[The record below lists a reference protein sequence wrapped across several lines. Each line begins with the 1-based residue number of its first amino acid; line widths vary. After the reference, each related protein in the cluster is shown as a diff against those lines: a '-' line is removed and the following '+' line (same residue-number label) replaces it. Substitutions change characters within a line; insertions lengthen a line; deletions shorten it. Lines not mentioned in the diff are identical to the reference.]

1 MSAVVIVYVPCE
13 VVRVHVRVG
22 FGDTVSPMED
32 LVLRAVHAGLN
43 EVSALEQR
51 LGLGRRIIDDLVYD
65 LWRHGHLTVDHR
77 AATVAVSDQVAAC
90 VVADDMSRLGGAEA
104 VQQPCDLMI
113 DKLTRRVL
121 PARGRQRPPHPRL
134 CVPADDRRVGL
145 EDLPQHSV
153 LHALN
158 EALRRTEPEE
168 PDRTRTRIQGRSR
181 LVQSYRIPPPGLR
194 ETMGRRWI
202 EMKVHPHWDEEG
214 QRLTVTVVDDLVP
227 AELREAASE
236 RLTQL
241 FAESPRSA
249 VYAEL
254 RQGAQGALLEPPSAE
269 TALARLAARVERAPD
284 IPAGRRHAWHE
295 EMADDAR
302 QLDGLL
308 RDRVEREMRVTTVPA
323 SDHHAVVDRLIAT
336 AHTQL
341 VVVGPWIRYRALTGH
356 LDALSAAVR
365 RGVRIVLVWG
375 ADADSAYDE
384 AMDEQTRNALE
395 DLARQ
400 APAGALERVVIPRT
414 TARTHAKLVVCDHHT
429 ALVTSRNVLSAT
441 GDRLEVGVLLEA
453 AAASGPVVVSD
464 LLGWVRS
471 VVPSYPQSRE
481 VQVRASKDASQE
493 SAATGPPGPADG
505 DPARRTQA
513 CRTEP
518 ADAQAPPALSIQA
531 PGEHRDAEASVRVWT
546 QGWLEH
552 VERSR
557 AFLENRAL
565 PSIRLVTDDAH
576 RSLLRHALGKAT
588 HRLVIASDGLSAEVV
603 DQGMLGALRACLERG
618 VHITLCYAVLEHST
632 GTRRERYEEART
644 ALALLRG
651 EHPESL
657 RILESTNHA
666 KVLLWD
672 DNAVVGSFNYLSFE
686 GRYGRHRLSSELSV
700 RLTGRAAA
708 DAVAVALGAPT
719 PQPALRAAPPRHTSV
734 VGSGSAYAGAQDLL
748 SAYTPGAPPT
758 PARLRDVLTAS
769 GDPWAVLNAL
779 GEEAPPELVR
789 PVAARC
795 LSDHA
800 TATGSTASD
809 TERWQR
815 WLIADCWRDA
825 RYVEAAVLRH
835 ALPAPQHRPRVPLTL
850 LAAARHTPFLTNALT
865 ELALDN
871 PDEDER
877 NTALA
882 AAATAILLRGDL
894 EALDVVNLLGAE
906 LRDVWAELA
915 EQTTTY
921 WERAYQP
928 IPLAQVRRALGGS
941 ERERTLDAAWQTLQ
955 RLLHHAKA
963 LTFENTT
970 STRTHRHLF
979 DNVDGEF
986 AQLIG
991 IAGERTA
998 GGLRAWRETAE
1009 AVHDPVRLVE
1019 STGAKVSPQH
1029 PPMHGA
1035 HLKRYLNR
1043 LDPVIAQTQ
1052 AVLALYGEEEG
1063 TQAALPPGAEP
1074 FGRWLASRWEA
1085 LGEAT
1090 AHMTGPERSLTRT
1103 FLDDVEEL
1111 ARWGS
1116 R

>member
-1 MSAVVIVYVPCE
+1 MSAVVIVHVPCE

-22 FGDTVSPMED
+22 FGDTVSPIED
-32 LVLRAVHAGLN
+32 LVLRAVHGGLN
-43 EVSALEQR
+43 EVGALEQR
-51 LGLGRRIIDDLVYD
+51 LGLGRRIIDDLIYD

-90 VVADDMSRLGGAEA
+90 VEADDLSRLGGAEA
-104 VQQPCDLMI
+104 VQQACDLMI
-113 DKLTRRVL
+113 DKLTLRVL

-168 PDRTRTRIQGRSR
+168 PSDRTRTRIQGRSR
-181 LVQSYRIPPPGLR
+181 MVQSYRIPPPGLR
-194 ETMGRRWI
+194 ESMGRRWI
-202 EMKVHPHWDEEG
+202 EMKVHPHWDEER
-214 QRLTVTVVDDLVP
+214 QSLTVTVVDDLVP
-227 AELREAASE
+227 AELREAASD
-236 RLTQL
+236 RLTELCAQ
-241 FAESPRSA
+241 SPRSA

-269 TALARLAARVERAPD
+269 TALARLAGRVERAPD

-308 RDRVEREMRVTTVPA
+308 RDRVEREMRVTTVWA
-323 SDHHAVVDRLIAT
+323 EEHRTVVDRLIAD
-336 AHTQL
+336 AQTQL
-341 VVVGPWIRYRALTGH
+341 VIVSPWIRYRALTGH
-356 LDALSAAVR
+356 LDALGAAVR

-375 ADADSAYDE
+375 ADADSAYDD
-384 AMDEQTRNALE
+384 ALDEQTRNALE

-400 APAGALERVVIPRT
+400 APAGALESVVIPRT
-414 TARTHAKLVVCDHHT
+414 TSRTHAKLVVSDHHT
-429 ALVTSRNVLSAT
+429 ALVTSRNVLSGA
-441 GDRLEVGVLLEA
+441 GDRPEAGVLLEA
-453 AAASGPVVVSD
+453 GGTGGSIVVSE

-471 VVPSYPQSRE
+471 VIPSYPQSRE
-481 VQVRASKDASQE
+481 VRVRASKEAAQE
-493 SAATGPPGPADG
+493 TAAPHPSAPAHDG
-505 DPARRTQA
+505 PARRPQV
-513 CRTEP
+513 P
-518 ADAQAPPALSIQA
+518 AATPAEAQAPPALAIQPPA
-531 PGEHRDAEASVRVWT
+531 EHRDAEASVRVWT
-546 QGWLEH
+546 RGWLEH
-552 VERSR
+552 VERTR
-557 AFLENRAL
+557 DFLEDRAL
-565 PSIRLVTDDAH
+565 PSLRLVTDEAH
-576 RSLLRHALGKAT
+576 RSLLRHALDKAA

-603 DQGMLGALRACLERG
+603 DQGMLGSLRACLERG
-618 VHITLCYAVLEHST
+618 VHITLSHAAPDRGT

-644 ALALLRG
+644 ALVALRG
-651 EHPESL
+651 EHPEGME
-657 RILESTNHA
+657 ILEGTNHA

-700 RLTGRAAA
+700 RLTGRAIA
-708 DAVAVALGAPT
+708 DTLATALGAPAT
-719 PQPALRAAPPRHTSV
+719 RPALRAAQPRHTSV
-734 VGSGSAYAGAQDLL
+734 VASGSAYAGAQDLL
-748 SAYTPGAPPT
+748 SAYIPGVPPT
-758 PARLRDVLTAS
+758 PALLREALTAS

-779 GEEAPPELVR
+779 GEEAPAELVR

-795 LSDHA
+795 LADHGA
-800 TATGSTASD
+800 AGSRAAD
-809 TERWQR
+809 AERWLR
-815 WLIADCWRDA
+815 WLIADCWREA
-825 RYVEAAVLRH
+825 RYVEAAVLRQ

-850 LAAARHTPFLTNALT
+850 LAAARDTPLLAETLT

-882 AAATAILLRGDL
+882 AAVTATLLRGDP
-894 EALDVVNLLGAE
+894 EALDVVLLLTGE

-915 EQTTTY
+915 ERTTAY
-921 WERAYQP
+921 WQRAYQP
-928 IPLAQVRRALGGS
+928 IPLAQVRRSLGGS
-941 ERERTLDAAWQTLQ
+941 ERERTLDEAWQTLQ

-986 AQLIG
+986 AQLIRV
-991 IAGERTA
+991 AEERTA
-998 GGLRAWRETAE
+998 GGLQAWRETAG

-1019 STGAKVSPQH
+1019 STGTLVSPQH

-1043 LDPVIAQTQ
+1043 LEPVIAQTRSL
-1052 AVLALYGEEEG
+1052 VALYADEDG
-1063 TQAALPPGAEP
+1063 TQAALPPGAES

-1090 AHMTGPERSLTRT
+1090 AQMTGPERRLTRT
-1103 FLDDVEEL
+1103 FLDDIEEL